1 MMSAGIKLALGFGF
15 AVALCGSASATP
27 ITFTWNPTAV
37 GMTTSPA
44 NTNIVASNMNV
55 ADFADISVNNGTG
68 AFIENGVLN
77 VTGFLNNGTTV
88 LDGLGSNYSFY
99 ITVKAAGTQGAIP
112 ANGSGTSADG
122 TFSSAD
128 YTFWATPNAPLTITN
143 NMGGTPSIAGNGS
156 PVALFT
162 GTLVNGTTTLTAP
175 AGGGYSPTANLNL
188 SISACTAAG
197 QSLSTGG
204 TCSGNESA
212 FFVDPLPADLSLVI
226 SNFSATT
233 SETTL
238 TPGSPNSFIDIDG
251 GGGNIT
257 FDKLSVPEPASL
269 LVLAS
274 SLLGFGML
282 RRRRSPRPI
291 RA

>member
-1 MMSAGIKLALGFGF
+1 MSAGMKLALGLGL
-15 AVALCGSASATP
+15 AVAVCGSASATP
-27 ITFTWNPTAV
+27 ITFTWDPTAV
-37 GMTTSPA
+37 GMTTNPA
-44 NTNIVASNMNV
+44 NTNIVADNMNV
-55 ADFADISVNNGTG
+55 ADFADISVNNHSG
-68 AFIENGVLN
+68 AFTEKGVLN
-77 VTGFLNNGTTV
+77 VTSFLDGGTTV

-99 ITVKAAGTQGAIP
+99 ITVNAAGTQGAIP
-112 ANGSGTSADG
+112 KSGSGTSADG

-128 YTFWATPNAPLTITN
+128 YTFWATPNAPLTVTDH
-143 NMGGTPSIAGNGS
+143 MGGTPTISGNPS
-156 PVALFT
+156 PVALFS

-175 AGGGYSPTANLNL
+175 AGGGYSPTANLNMT
-188 SISACTAAG
+188 ISACTAAG
-197 QSLSTGG
+197 QSLATGG
-204 TCSGNESA
+204 ACSGNESG

-238 TPGSPNSFIDIDG
+238 TPDSPDSYIDING

-257 FDKLSVPEPASL
+257 FATNVSEPASL

-274 SLLGFGML
+274 GLFAFAMV
-282 RRRRSPRPI
+282 RRRRDPARV